1 MDDILALL
9 ARPSGGLTF
18 DYLSADRVLAA
29 EEIRWLR
36 AELARAPE
44 GTRVVTL
51 EEHPMRMLRIK
62 EVKVL
67 LGLAQSTIWALA
79 KQGKFPKPFRL
90 ADRASAWRI
99 KDLVEWQQGL
109 KRG

>member
-1 MDDILALL
+1 MDDILVSLSRSA
-9 ARPSGGLTF
+9 SGLTF
-18 DYLSADRVLAA
+18 DELSADRVLAA

-36 AELARAPE
+36 AELSRAPE
-44 GTRVVTL
+44 GTRAVTL

-79 KQGKFPKPFRL
+79 KQGRFPKPFRL

-99 KDLVEWQQGL
+99 RDLVEWQAGL